1 MSRKFCLLGESLKH
15 TMSPPIHKELF
26 ELSGKTGDYSI
37 LETAPNMLA
46 SYSIYLK
53 TLTGY
58 NITIPHKVGI
68 IPLIDELDETAKRYG
83 AVNCVHTVNDIS
95 KGYNTDV
102 FGFLRSL
109 EAGGGKLGGNVLLLG
124 CGGVGRMMAI
134 EACLTNSALTIAVL
148 EDFFPQAEKVREDIL
163 SLKPN
168 ADVKIVSFENIS
180 GNFDL
185 LINATPVG
193 MYPKSDDCPAS
204 DNVIKNTDC
213 VFDAI
218 YNPVETLLLKK
229 AKEYGKKAI
238 GGMAMLVWQAVVA
251 HEIWDNASY
260 KDEDISKIILKKQ
273 DIVERDFK

>member
-1 MSRKFCLLGESLKH
+1 
-15 TMSPPIHKELF
+15 
-26 ELSGKTGDYSI
+26 
-37 LETAPNMLA
+37 
-46 SYSIYLK
+46 
-53 TLTGY
+53 
-58 NITIPHKVGI
+58 
-68 IPLIDELDETAKRYG
+68 
-83 AVNCVHTVNDIS
+83 
-95 KGYNTDV
+95 
-102 FGFLRSL
+102 
-109 EAGGGKLGGNVLLLG
+109 
-124 CGGVGRMMAI
+124 MMAI
-134 EACLTNSALTIAVL
+134 EACLANSVLTIAVL

-163 SLKPN
+163 SLKPD
-168 ADVKIVSFENIS
+168 ADVKIVSFENII

-193 MYPKSDDCPAS
+193 MYPKADACPAS

-260 KDEDISKIILKKQ
+260 KDEDISKIILKMQ